1 MKILYTFFCL
11 LLVSHFAQAGTP
23 LSPEQEVAYKQSLD
37 RPAINTIREYID
49 DCLNDE
55 PEIGYP
61 CEVTADSEHGASIQ
75 EQGIDKIRGQ
85 FMVLRFAPFDSKRD
99 LVVGG
104 DLIMVI
110 FDTPPYWMFTVTV
123 VYQGEEKIPIIW
135 GFHPVEM
142 STEKRQELAD
152 DLSVYLNDDSFTR

>member
-61 CEVTADSEHGASIQ
+61 CGVTADSEHGASIQ

>member
-1 MKILYTFFCL
+1 MKFLYILFCL

-55 PEIGYP
+55 PKIGYP

-152 DLSVYLNDDSFTR
+152 NLSVYLNDDSFTR

>member
-1 MKILYTFFCL
+1 MKLLYTFFCL
-11 LLVSHFAQAGTP
+11 FLVSHFAQAGTP

-49 DCLNDE
+49 DCLSGE

-85 FMVLRFAPFDSKRD
+85 FMVLRFAPFDSKGD

-110 FDTPPYWMFTVTV
+110 FDTPPYWMFTVSV
-123 VYQGEEKIPIIW
+123 VYQGENRNPVVW
-135 GFHPVEM
+135 GFSTVEM
-142 STEKRQELAD
+142 TADKRQQLAD
-152 DLSVYLNDDSFTR
+152 DLSVYLKDDSFTR